1 MDTSSKYPSYFSW
14 PESNP
19 LRSFNPTGDSLYAYK
34 MGVDGSGKPL
44 FTLAGKSAVTFAG
57 KGVPTVTTYAGQAGT
72 GIVSTFSP
80 LYSRQ

>member
-1 MDTSSKYPSYFSW
+1 
-14 PESNP
+14 
-19 LRSFNPTGDSLYAYK
+19 

-80 LYSRQ
+80 VYSRQ